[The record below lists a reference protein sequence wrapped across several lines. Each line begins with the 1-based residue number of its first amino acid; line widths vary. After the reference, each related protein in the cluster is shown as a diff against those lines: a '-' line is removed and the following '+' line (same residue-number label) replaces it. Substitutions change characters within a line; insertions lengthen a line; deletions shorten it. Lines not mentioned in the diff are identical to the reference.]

1 MTGTVITETGS
12 TFPVTFSLTTVT
24 SFLGCT
30 NVSYEEKKI
39 RGLQMISMEVRGMWK
54 VNIKNQYSIRDS
66 VTRVQCRVVLNLR
79 VLFP

>member
-1 MTGTVITETGS
+1 
-12 TFPVTFSLTTVT
+12 
-24 SFLGCT
+24 
-30 NVSYEEKKI
+30 
-39 RGLQMISMEVRGMWK
+39 MISMEVREMWK